1 MGLLTKIFGTKYQRD
16 IKKIMPLVRQINAVY
31 ETLHD
36 LPEEEFLARTQ
47 RFREEFRADREDF
60 LRKRLPEL
68 LGEEEAERRLPEY
81 MNASCAL
88 WEDMM
93 ERHLP
98 REMPPEDRRLKAEE
112 FAKDAWA
119 RREEKLNE
127 LLVEAFATVKEGARR
142 LLGQKW
148 TVTGHEITWDMV
160 HFDVQ
165 LIGGIALHQGRIAEM
180 ATGEGK
186 TLVATLPLY
195 LNALSGDGCHLV
207 TVNDYLARRDAEW
220 VGHLLEYLGISVG
233 CIQSGMYPHER
244 REQYAK
250 DVTYGTNA
258 EFGFDY
264 LRDNGTA
271 LSAEEQVQRGHAFA
285 IVDEVD
291 SVLIDEARTPLIIS
305 GPSRKDFA
313 HKYDYYKPLVERLV
327 KKQTEQCAQLMDEA
341 ERALAEGDEGTAYRN
356 LLKVMKSTPKNRR
369 LLKLFEDPNIKKRV
383 LKLEMELMRDK
394 VMHELTEELYFALDE
409 KGHAVELSEMG
420 REFLSPSD
428 PTLFELP
435 DIETRLSE
443 IEGDESASEEE
454 KERRREALRI
464 EYEEKNEKL
473 HNISQLLRA
482 YLLFEKD
489 VEYVVKDGRVIIV
502 DQFTGRLMPSR
513 RYADG
518 LHQALEAKEGV
529 TIERETMTL
538 ATITIQNYF
547 RMYKKLAGMTG
558 TAETEAQEFWD
569 IYKLDVMVI
578 PTNEPVRRV
587 DYEDVIYRTKR
598 EKYAAIIDEIIR
610 MHEVGRPVL
619 VGTVSVDVSET
630 ISRLLQRRGIK
641 HNVLNAKNHQR
652 EAEIVKDA
660 GQPGAVTIATNMAG
674 RGTDIKLG
682 PGVVQC
688 QRCALVYGPGDYH
701 PDHPEWADECRK
713 DVPCG
718 LHIVGTERHEAR
730 RIDRQLR
737 GRAGRQGDPGSSRF
751 FLSLEDDL
759 MRLFGSDRI
768 AGILTRLGLEEGE
781 PIVHPMITKNIER
794 AQRRVEEQNF
804 AIRKRV
810 LEYDDVMNKQRQ
822 IIYHLRNQI
831 LHGENLRPDIMELIQ
846 TKVEE
851 VVAQYTP
858 EDLPQESWDYGKIV
872 NWLRGRFPVETSVA
886 TLRAAN
892 GDREQIVAAIMNDVA
907 AAYDRREAA
916 YGPELL
922 RQLERLVMLTTLDEY
937 WQEHLTDMDELREG
951 ISLRSYGQLDPLV
964 EYKREAY
971 EMFEDLLKRI
981 DDETCD
987 RIFRAHITRET
998 PTDRHPIRA
1007 FQPELEALAPRGRRA
1022 RQLYANTAEEATP
1035 KTIVRTGPKVGRN
1048 DPCPCGSGKK
1058 YKKCCGAAAE
1068 RST

>member
-1 MGLLTKIFGTKYQRD
+1 MSILSKIFGTKYDRD
-16 IKKIMPLVRQINAVY
+16 IKKMMPLVDEINAIY

-36 LPEEEFLARTQ
+36 IPEEELLARTA
-47 RFREEFRADREDF
+47 RFKEDFRADRADF
-60 LRKRLPEL
+60 LRQSLPGY
-68 LGEEEAERRLPEY
+68 LGEEEAAARVDEY
-81 MNASCAL
+81 LAVPVPR
-88 WEDMM
+88 WEDML

-98 REMPPEDRRLKAEE
+98 RGMEPEDRRIKAEQ

-119 RREEKLNE
+119 RREEKLRE
-127 LLVEAFATVKEGARR
+127 LLAEAFATVKEGARR
-142 LLGQKW
+142 LLGRKW
-148 TVTGHEITWDMV
+148 EVSGHETTWDMV

-165 LIGGIALHQGRIAEM
+165 LVGGICLHQGRIAEM

-195 LNALSGDGCHLV
+195 LNALAGDGCHLI

-220 VGHLLEYLGISVG
+220 VGHLLEYLGVPVG
-233 CIQSGMYPHER
+233 CIQSGMYPKDR
-244 REQYAK
+244 REEYDK

-264 LRDNGTA
+264 LRDNGVA
-271 LSAEEQVQRGHAFA
+271 LRAEEQVQRGYAYA

-305 GPSRKDFA
+305 GPSRKDYA
-313 HKYDYYKPLVERLV
+313 HKYDDFKPLVERLV
-327 KKQTEQCAQLMDEA
+327 RKQVASSAELMDQAEA
-341 ERALAEGDEGTAYRN
+341 ALEGGQEDDAYYD

-369 LLKLFEDPNIKKRV
+369 LLKLFEDPKLKKEVQR
-383 LKLEMELMRDK
+383 LEMELMRDK
-394 VMHELTEELYFALDE
+394 KVPELTEELYFALDE
-409 KGHAVELSEMG
+409 KGHAVELSERG

-428 PTLFELP
+428 PALFELP
-435 DIETRLSE
+435 DIETSLSE
-443 IEGDESASEEE
+443 IEGDEDTSEEQ
-454 KERRREALRI
+454 KEALREELRV

-489 VEYVVKDGRVIIV
+489 VEYVVKDNRVVIV

-513 RYADG
+513 RYSDG
-518 LHQALEAKEGV
+518 LHQALEAKEEV
-529 TIERETMTL
+529 EIERETMTL

-558 TAETEAQEFWD
+558 TAETEAQEFYD

-587 DYEDVIYRTKR
+587 DYEDVIFRTKR
-598 EKYAAIIDEIIR
+598 EKYNAIIEEIVR
-610 MHEVGRPVL
+610 MHECGRPVL

-630 ISRLLQRRGIK
+630 ISRLLKRRNIP
-641 HNVLNAKNHQR
+641 HNVLNAKHHQR

-660 GQPGAVTIATNMAG
+660 GQVGAATIATNMAG
-674 RGTDIKLG
+674 RGTDIKLARQI
-682 PGVVQC
+682 VQC
-688 QRCALVYGPGDYH
+688 ENCALLYGPGDYR
-701 PDHPEWADECRK
+701 PEHPEWAKTCRE

-751 FLSLEDDL
+751 FLALEDDL

-781 PIVHPMITKNIER
+781 PIEHAMITRNIER
-794 AQRRVEEQNF
+794 AQKRVEEQNF
-804 AIRKRV
+804 SIRKRV
-810 LEYDDVMNKQRQ
+810 LEYDDVMNRQRQ
-822 IIYHLRNQI
+822 IIYQLRNQI
-831 LHGENLRPDIMELIQ
+831 LHNENLRDDIFELIRFQ
-846 TKVEE
+846 L
-851 VVAQYTP
+851 
-858 EDLPQESWDYGKIV
+858 EDLVAESTPSDLTAENWDYGAIV
-872 NWLRGRFPVETSVA
+872 SWVRTRFPAEITVDRLAALGEPEAIVEHVMEAVA
-886 TLRAAN
+886 
-892 GDREQIVAAIMNDVA
+892 E
-907 AAYDRREAA
+907 AYDRREEA

-922 RQLERLVMLTTLDEY
+922 RQLERFVMLTTLDEN
-937 WQEHLTDMDELREG
+937 WQDHLTEMDELREG
-951 ISLRSYGQLDPLV
+951 ITLRSYGQLDPLV

-971 EMFEDLLKRI
+971 DMFEGLLSRV
-981 DDETCD
+981 DEETVSK
-987 RIFRAHITRET
+987 IFRVHIGREAPT
-998 PTDRHPIRA
+998 PQPAQVRTLH
-1007 FQPELEALAPRGRRA
+1007 PELEALAARA
-1022 RQLYANTAEEATP
+1022 RQSREVYANAPEGP
-1035 KTIVRTGPKVGRN
+1035 QPQTIVRQGPKVGRN

-1058 YKKCCGAAAE
+1058 YKKCCGAG
-1068 RST
+1068 T